1 MSTFSSNTNSI
12 PNNLGEPNPPITLRR
27 DAGRTPGRR
36 AWHRGTRDLSRR
48 AVRDPLRRGWH
59 RATRDPGRDTG
70 HTTRHHPHPAP
81 TSTNTPHHS
90 IPKKYAGKA
99 RGWVGGEGRAPKGDG
114 IGATGVLPSPPLL
127 PLQPQKT
134 NQGGQQVQDLIGIGH
149 RPKNHQPKPFK
160 CQRPPTALFG
170 RPLDR
175 RHRHRLDPS
184 HEPSTAVIRPL
195 RTLRTGN
202 LQNPFYYPTPIG
214 HLGYLH

>member
-1 MSTFSSNTNSI
+1 MPTFPSNTNSI
-12 PNNLGEPNPPITLRR
+12 PNNLGKPNPPITLRR
-27 DAGRTPGRR
+27 NAGRTPGRK

-48 AVRDPLRRGWH
+48 AVRDPLRRGW
-59 RATRDPGRDTG
+59 RRGARDPGRDTG

-90 IPKKYAGKA
+90 TPEKRAGKA
-99 RGWVGGEGRAPKGDG
+99 PGNGWEGRGASLRGRGRGEGDTPVA
-114 IGATGVLPSPPLL
+114 PLL

-149 RPKNHQPKPFK
+149 RPKNQRPSPLER
-160 CQRPPTALFG
+160 QRPPTALFG

-175 RHRHRLDPS
+175 RHRHRLDPP
-184 HEPSTAVIRPL
+184 HKPPTTVIRTL

-202 LQNPFYYPTPIG
+202 LYNPFSYPIPIG
-214 HLGYLH
+214 HLVCLH